1 MTRLT
6 LAIKRMLPRS
16 LFGRSVLIIV
26 MPLIL
31 LQAVALQMFYGTHW
45 EVVSRR
51 LAAAVAADVGMAVE
65 TLRRFPAEADQDW
78 LATQMLIRAEL
89 AIRFVEGEILPTD
102 PPDVLE
108 GPAEAELRAAL
119 AERVRLPFRVDW
131 SGRTDR
137 EVQIRVQLPE
147 GVLHVE
153 APAKRLFTGTVTVF
167 VLWLIGSA
175 LILFAIAAIF
185 MRNQVKP
192 VRRLALAADAF
203 GKGRDVGPIKPEGA
217 DEVRQAASAFNLM
230 QERLRRFL
238 TQRTEMLAGVS
249 HDLRTPLTRMR
260 LALAMLGRRNPEE
273 AEELAAMGE
282 DVAEMERMIEGYLA
296 FARGEGTE
304 QAKPTDLGAL
314 LAEMAEKARASGTEV
329 AVSAPAPLVLPLRAD
344 AMRRCLTNLVDNARR
359 HARHVWLAAERVA
372 RGGGEA
378 VQITVDDD
386 GPGIPAERRE
396 EAFRPFVRLDSGRG
410 ASSHTGLGLTIA
422 RDIVRA
428 HGGEIALEDSPHG
441 GLRARIRLPA

>member
-6 LAIKRMLPRS
+6 LAVKRMLPRS

-31 LQAVALQMFYGTHW
+31 LQAVALQIFYGTHW
-45 EVVSRR
+45 EVISRR
-51 LAAAVAADVGMAVE
+51 LAAAVAGDVALAVE
-65 TLRRFPAEADQDW
+65 ALRRFPAEADQDW
-78 LATQMLIRAEL
+78 LATQMLVRAEL
-89 AIRFVEGEILPTD
+89 AIRFAAGEVLPTD
-102 PPDVLE
+102 PPDVVE
-108 GPAEAELRAAL
+108 GPAETELRAAL

-131 SGRTDR
+131 SGRADR
-137 EVQIRVQLPE
+137 EVQIRVQLPQ

-192 VRRLALAADAF
+192 VRRLALAAEAF

-238 TQRTEMLAGVS
+238 AQRTEMLAGVS

-273 AEELAAMGE
+273 AGEVAAIGE
-282 DVAEMERMIEGYLA
+282 DIAEMERMIEAYLA
-296 FARGEGTE
+296 FARGEGNE
-304 QAKPTDLGAL
+304 QAIPTDLAAL
-314 LAEMAEKARASGTEV
+314 LAEMAEKARAAGTEV
-329 AVSAPAPLVLPLRAD
+329 DVSAPAPLVLPLRAD

-396 EAFRPFVRLDSGRG
+396 EAFRPFVRLDGASG

-428 HGGEIALEDSPHG
+428 HGGEIALEDSPRG

>member
-51 LAAAVAADVGMAVE
+51 LAGAVAGDVALAVE
-65 TLRRFPAEADQDW
+65 TLRRFPDEQDQDW
-78 LATQMLIRAEL
+78 LAVQMLIRAEL
-89 AIRFVEGEILPTD
+89 AITFVEGEILPSE

-119 AERVRLPFRVDW
+119 AERVRLPFRIDW

-147 GVLHVE
+147 GVLYVE

-175 LILFAIAAIF
+175 LILFAIAAVF

-217 DEVRQAASAFNLM
+217 DEVRQAATAFNRM

-238 TQRTEMLAGVS
+238 AQRTEMLAGVS

-260 LALAMLGRRNPEE
+260 LALAMLGRRNPDE
-273 AEELAAMGE
+273 AEELAAMAE

-296 FARGEGTE
+296 FARGEGSE
-304 QAKPTDLGAL
+304 QARPTDLGAL
-314 LAEMAEKARASGTEV
+314 LAEMAEKARAAGTEV

-386 GPGIPAERRE
+386 GPGIPPERRE
-396 EAFRPFVRLDSGRG
+396 EAFRPFVRLDGGRG

-428 HGGEIALEDSPHG
+428 HGGEIALEDSPRG

>member
-1 MTRLT
+1 MRPAATLKRL
-6 LAIKRMLPRS
+6 LPRS
-16 LFGRSVLIIV
+16 LLGRSVLIIV
-26 MPLIL
+26 VPLIL
-31 LQAVALQMFYGTHW
+31 LQAVALQIFYGTHW

-51 LAAAVAADVGMAVE
+51 LASAVAGEIALAIE
-65 TLRRFPAEADQDW
+65 LLRRHPEADEQEW
-78 LATQMLIRAEL
+78 LAQQMLGRTGL
-89 AIRFVEGEILPTD
+89 AMRFAAGEILPTD
-102 PPDVLE
+102 PPDVIE
-108 GPAEAELRAAL
+108 GPTETELRAAL
-119 AERVRLPFRVDW
+119 AERVRLPFRIDW

-137 EVQIRVQLPE
+137 EVQIRIQLAE

-175 LILFAIAAIF
+175 LILFAIAAVF

-217 DEVRQAASAFNLM
+217 DEVRQAAAAFNQM
-230 QERLRRFL
+230 QARLRRFL
-238 TQRTEMLAGVS
+238 AQRTEMLAGVS

-260 LALAMLGRRNPEE
+260 LALTMLGARNPAE
-273 AEELAAMGE
+273 AEEIAAIGE
-282 DVAEMERMIEGYLA
+282 DIAEMERMIEGYLA

-304 QAKPTDLGAL
+304 QAQPTDLAAL
-314 LAEMAEKARASGTEV
+314 LAEMAEKARAAG
-329 AVSAPAPLVLPLRAD
+329 AQVSLQAPASLVLPLRAD
-344 AMRRCLTNLVDNARR
+344 AMRRCLGNLLDNARR
-359 HARHVWLAAERVA
+359 HARHVWLAAERVV

-378 VQITVDDD
+378 VLITVDDD
-386 GPGIPAERRE
+386 GPGIPAEQRE
-396 EAFRPFVRLDSGRG
+396 EAFRPFVRLDGQRG
-410 ASSHTGLGLTIA
+410 GSHTGLGLTIA

-428 HGGEIALEDSPHG
+428 HGGEIALEDSPRG

>member
-1 MTRLT
+1 MRPTATLKRL
-6 LAIKRMLPRS
+6 LPRS
-16 LFGRSVLIIV
+16 LLGRSVLIIV
-26 MPLIL
+26 VPLIL
-31 LQAVALQMFYGTHW
+31 LQAVALQIFYGTHW

-51 LAAAVAADVGMAVE
+51 LASAVAGEIALAIE
-65 TLRRFPAEADQDW
+65 LLRRHPEADEQEW
-78 LATQMLIRAEL
+78 LAQQMLGRTGL
-89 AIRFVEGEILPTD
+89 AMRFAAGEILPTD
-102 PPDVLE
+102 PPDVIE
-108 GPAEAELRAAL
+108 GPTETELRAAL
-119 AERVRLPFRVDW
+119 AERVRLPFRIDW

-137 EVQIRVQLPE
+137 EVQIRIQLAE

-175 LILFAIAAIF
+175 LILFAIAAVF

-217 DEVRQAASAFNLM
+217 DEVRQAAAAFNQM
-230 QERLRRFL
+230 QARLRRFL
-238 TQRTEMLAGVS
+238 AQRTEMLAGVS

-260 LALAMLGRRNPEE
+260 LALTMLGARNPAE
-273 AEELAAMGE
+273 AEEIAAIGE
-282 DVAEMERMIEGYLA
+282 DIAEMERMIEGYLA

-304 QAKPTDLGAL
+304 QAQPTDLAAL
-314 LAEMAEKARASGTEV
+314 LAEMAEKARAAG
-329 AVSAPAPLVLPLRAD
+329 AQVSLQAPASLVLPLRAD
-344 AMRRCLTNLVDNARR
+344 AMRRCLGNLLDNARR
-359 HARHVWLAAERVA
+359 HARHVWLAAERVV

-378 VQITVDDD
+378 VLITVDDD
-386 GPGIPAERRE
+386 GPGIPAEQRE
-396 EAFRPFVRLDSGRG
+396 EAFRPFVRLDGQRG
-410 ASSHTGLGLTIA
+410 GSHTGLGLTIA

-428 HGGEIALEDSPHG
+428 HGGEIALEDSPRG

>member
-1 MTRLT
+1 MTRGFA
-6 LAIKRMLPRS
+6 AIKRFLPRS
-16 LFGRSVLIIV
+16 LLGRSVLIIV

-31 LQAVALQMFYGTHW
+31 LQAVALQIFYGTHW

-51 LAAAVAADVGMAVE
+51 LAAAVAGDVAIAVA
-65 TLRRFPAEADQDW
+65 TLGRYPDEEDLDW
-78 LATQMLIRAEL
+78 LAREMLMRAEL
-89 AIRFVEGEILPTD
+89 AIRFDEGEVLPTD
-102 PPDVLE
+102 PPDVIE
-108 GPAEAELRAAL
+108 GPAEEELRAAL
-119 AERVRLPFRVDW
+119 GERVRLPFRVDW

-137 EVQIRVQLPE
+137 EVVIQVQLPE
-147 GVLHVE
+147 GVLYVE

-175 LILFAIAAIF
+175 LILFGVAVLF

-192 VRRLALAADAF
+192 VRRLAHAADAF

-217 DEVRQAASAFNLM
+217 DEVRQAATAFNRM

-260 LALAMLGRRNPEE
+260 LALAMLGRRNPDE

-304 QAKPTDLGAL
+304 QAQPTDLAVL
-314 LAEMAEKARASGTEV
+314 LADMADKARAAGTEV
-329 AVSAPAPLVLPLRAD
+329 EVRASAPLVLPLRAD

-396 EAFRPFVRLDSGRG
+396 DAFRPFVRLDGGRG

-428 HGGEIALEDSPHG
+428 HGGEIALEDSPRG